1 MRSYGLV
8 LAGGGAKGAYQI
20 GAWKALSEMGV
31 TFDAIAGTSIGSIN
45 GALIAAGDYEK
56 ARQLWLNI
64 SIDKGLRINEELP
77 DPENLFSKKNWG
89 TLFKEVIKNGGLDAS
104 PAADFISQYVDEKK
118 VRESGIPL
126 FAVTVQMTQGV
137 TPREICID
145 EIPEGELTDYLMAS
159 SNIPLAVG
167 IGPEGEKFLDGGVYD
182 NIPLMTLKKR
192 GFNKIII
199 LDISNLKGVGHSMN
213 TANCEIVHIRPY
225 DTEMLG
231 GFMDLDA
238 EAVEK
243 RIKLGYLDA
252 KKSFSHL
259 LGNIYYFLPETF
271 RSMAK
276 KYGADTLVNLEKLAF
291 YLSVDPYKIYTENE
305 FLTAVKLSYE
315 EEHKRLQAEPETE
328 EKVKEKETELDAL
341 KNVFRNYFAPKSTE
355 EETAEEIS
363 AEPTAAE
370 PTEKEREF
378 DSIRNAL
385 KKRFGQ
391 KNHFDEYTD
400 AIAVLEN
407 IVL

>member
-363 AEPTAAE
+363 AEPAAAE